1 MTLLLSF
8 RPRDKNLRGSRIKPG
23 MTWLSVAFF
32 LLPIIAFAQDKGIVT
47 CGPQQEKLCELADL
61 FKLLVGIYNF
71 LLGMAGIVAFGFL
84 IYGGIR
90 MFLYSVDEEN
100 LAAGK
105 KTIIEALIGLAIV
118 AMAYLLV
125 NTLLSALGVESST
138 IGDYFSG
145 KNLQ

>member
-1 MTLLLSF
+1 MTLL
-8 RPRDKNLRGSRIKPG
+8 RR
-23 MTWLSVAFF
+23 M
-32 LLPIIAFAQDKGIVT
+32 LLIGTIVFVLPLITFAQSGIVP
-47 CGPQQEKLCELADL
+47 CGPEAARGADSACKLEDL

-105 KTIIEALIGLAIV
+105 KTVVEALIGLAIV
-118 AMAYLLV
+118 ALAYLLV
-125 NTLLSALGVESST
+125 NTLLTALGVDPGT
-138 IGDYFSG
+138 IGEYFSG
-145 KNLQ
+145 KNTR

>member
-1 MTLLLSF
+1 MGQSADMTLT
-8 RPRDKNLRGSRIKPG
+8 RIFLVG
-23 MTWLSVAFF
+23 ITFF
-32 LLPIIAFAQDKGIVT
+32 LPAIVFAQDKGIVT
-47 CGPQQEKLCELADL
+47 CGPQQDKLCELADL

-105 KTIIEALIGLAIV
+105 KTVVEALIGLAIV
-118 AMAYLLV
+118 ALAYLLV
-125 NTLLSALGVESST
+125 NTLLTALGVDPGT
-138 IGDYFSG
+138 IGEYFSG

>member
-1 MTLLLSF
+1 MTLT
-8 RPRDKNLRGSRIKPG
+8 RIFLVG
-23 MTWLSVAFF
+23 ITFF
-32 LLPIIAFAQDKGIVT
+32 LPAIVFAQDKGIVT
-47 CGPQQEKLCELADL
+47 CGPQQDKLCELADL

-90 MFLYSVDEEN
+90 MFLYSVDGEN

-105 KTIIEALIGLAIV
+105 KTVVEALIGLAIV
-118 AMAYLLV
+118 ALAYLLV
-125 NTLLSALGVESST
+125 NTLLTALGVDPGT
-138 IGDYFSG
+138 IGEYFSG